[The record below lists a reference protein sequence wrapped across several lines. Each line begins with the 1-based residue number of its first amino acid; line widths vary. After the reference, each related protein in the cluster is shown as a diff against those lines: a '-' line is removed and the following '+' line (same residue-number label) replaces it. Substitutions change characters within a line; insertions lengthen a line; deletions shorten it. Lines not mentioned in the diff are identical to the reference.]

1 MKKLLWIIVAVLL
14 LATFSDHPVLLP
26 YKQKL
31 YAKFTDTTHNASQ
44 VKAEQALKTLAN
56 RLQDVGATLGK
67 GQQAELQKISS
78 SKAAVL
84 EFQQTYC
91 INRQFHPLF
100 YGEPISKVCV
110 IIQELSSGL

>member
-1 MKKLLWIIVAVLL
+1 MKKLLWIIVAILL

-31 YAKFTDTTHNASQ
+31 YANFSDTTHNASQ
-44 VKAEQALKTLAN
+44 AKTEKTLQTLAN
-56 RLQDVGATLGK
+56 RLQEVGASLGK

-78 SKAAVL
+78 SKAAVV

-91 INRQFHPLF
+91 VNGQFHPLF
-100 YGEPISKVCV
+100 YGEPITKVCM

>member
-31 YAKFTDTTHNASQ
+31 YTKFSDTTHNAS
-44 VKAEQALKTLAN
+44 KAKTEQALQTLAN
-56 RLQDVGATLGK
+56 RLQEFGATLGK
-67 GQQAELQKISS
+67 GQQAELKNLSS
-78 SKAAVL
+78 SKATVL

-91 INRQFHPLF
+91 VNNQFHPLF
-100 YGEPISKVCV
+100 YGEPITKVCI

>member
-31 YAKFTDTTHNASQ
+31 YAKFTDTTHNAGQ
-44 VKAEQALKTLAN
+44 IKAEQALQKLAS
-56 RLQDVGATLGK
+56 RLQEFGATLGK

-78 SKAAVL
+78 SKSEVL
-84 EFQQTYC
+84 EFKKTYC
-91 INRQFHPLF
+91 VERQFHPLF
-100 YGEPISKVCV
+100 YGDPIGKVCT
-110 IIQELSSGL
+110 IIQDQSNGL

>member
-44 VKAEQALKTLAN
+44 IKAEQALQTLAG
-56 RLQDVGATLGK
+56 RLQEFGASLGK

-78 SKAAVL
+78 SKAEIL
-84 EFQQTYC
+84 EFQKSYC
-91 INRQFHPLF
+91 VERQFHPLF
-100 YGEPISKVCV
+100 YGEPIGKVCT
-110 IIQELSSGL
+110 IIQEQSNGL

>member
-44 VKAEQALKTLAN
+44 VKAEQALQKLAN
-56 RLQDVGATLGK
+56 RLQEFGATLGK
-67 GQQAELQKISS
+67 GQQTELQKVGS

-84 EFQQTYC
+84 EFQQAYC
-91 INRQFHPLF
+91 IDRQFHPLF
-100 YGEPISKVCV
+100 YGEPIGKVCT
-110 IIQELSSGL
+110 IIQDSSHGL